1 MGCLLSSFQFPHP
14 FICIVVGAVGAFVGA
29 FLDRGFLAEIGPA
42 TWGSLAAAVGASV
55 GLFALIR
62 RQYLLQSSEP

>member
-1 MGCLLSSFQFPHP
+1 MKLFLPRFQFPHP
-14 FICIVVGAVGAFVGA
+14 FICILVGAVGAFVGA
-29 FLDRGFLAEIGPA
+29 FLDRGFVVEVGPA

-62 RQYLLQSSEP
+62 RQYLR